1 MLNFTNPVI
10 CKIELPV
17 NAQTWKIP
25 MQNQIELNGKVFR
38 KAVITA
44 KWSKWYESEV
54 LVLFSK
60 DSFVTVLCEDGSS
73 AIVKAENVSYL

>member
-1 MLNFTNPVI
+1 M
-10 CKIELPV
+10 
-17 NAQTWKIP
+17 
-25 MQNQIELNGKVFR
+25 LNGKVFR

-60 DSFVTVLCEDGSS
+60 DGFVTLLCEDGSS